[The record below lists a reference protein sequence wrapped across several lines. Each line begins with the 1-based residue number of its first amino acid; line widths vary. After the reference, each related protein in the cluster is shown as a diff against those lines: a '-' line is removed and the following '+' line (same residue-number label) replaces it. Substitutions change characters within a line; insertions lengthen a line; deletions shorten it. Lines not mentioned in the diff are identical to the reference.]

1 MFSQCNSRLELTQ
14 FTSAEKNG
22 QNQQH
27 CNNGGSA
34 NLKGGAA
41 RQVIL
46 TIRLRQ
52 HKKLEIRGARE
63 SELEQTVELSC
74 IAFNTDNHERYWQYI
89 KGDSSYRPSQT
100 RVVVVNDRVVSTLRV
115 WERRIRMGA
124 SLVTVGGIGG
134 GCTHPHYRGVGY
146 ASALMRDTI
155 GYLQTIGCDLGVLFT
170 IIPEAFYRQLGWTS
184 FPMHGFSVACDST
197 VSSIGS
203 SAWLVADFNAEM
215 DLDAVARLYDTANT
229 EQSGTISRT
238 RAYWDMAPCRI
249 RGILPTVVARRDGD
263 IGGYL
268 NYEMDGKQAEVREV
282 GCAPNAPEVLDA
294 LVCHLLEAC
303 ETDWVEK
310 IAVKFPSLHP
320 FSERLIAVCDSLVTK
335 TERSKMMLYAVDL
348 SVLLRRLVVGWESCI
363 AEAEETFPA
372 LVVRL
377 PLLNDQQVVLRH
389 NGDGTLQIV
398 PEAADAVDFGVD
410 LSEADF
416 WQLLFGEIGWE
427 QVSSKTT
434 VSTEISAFLA
444 VLFPK
449 RQVIFWS
456 SDQY

>member
-1 MFSQCNSRLELTQ
+1 M
-14 FTSAEKNG
+14 
-22 QNQQH
+22 
-27 CNNGGSA
+27 
-34 NLKGGAA
+34 KGGTA

-46 TIRLRQ
+46 TLRLRQ
-52 HKKLEIRGARE
+52 LKNMEIRGVRE

-74 IAFNTDNHERYWQYI
+74 VAFDRTGHERYWQYI
-89 KGDSSYRPSQT
+89 KGDSSYRLPQT
-100 RVVVVNDRVVSTLRV
+100 RVVVVNDTVVSTLRV

-134 GCTHPHYRGVGY
+134 VCTHPRYRGVGY

-184 FPMHGFSVACDST
+184 FPMHGFSVAC
-197 VSSIGS
+197 S
-203 SAWLVADFNAEM
+203 SAAYLADASACQVTDFNVET
-215 DLDAVARLYDTANT
+215 DLDAVAGLYDVANA
-229 EQSGTISRT
+229 EQSGTLART

-249 RGILPTVVARRDGD
+249 RGVLPTVVARRGSR

-268 NYEMDGKQAEVREV
+268 NCEMDGKRAEVREV
-282 GCAPNAPEVLDA
+282 GCDANDSEVLDA
-294 LVCHLLEAC
+294 LVSYLLKAC
-303 ETDWVEK
+303 ESREIEK
-310 IAVKFPSLHP
+310 IEAKFLSRHP
-320 FSERLIAVCDSLVTK
+320 FAERLIAACDNLVTK

-348 SVLLRRLVVGWESCI
+348 SVLLRRLVVGWELCI
-363 AEAEETFPA
+363 ADAEETFPSLA
-372 LVVRL
+372 VRL
-377 PLLNDQQVVLRH
+377 PALNNQQVVLRH

-398 PEAADAVDFGVD
+398 PEAADAVDFGID

-427 QVSSKTT
+427 QIGSEASVSS
-434 VSTEISAFLA
+434 EISAFLG

-449 RQVIFWS
+449 RDVIFWS
-456 SDQY
+456 PDQY

>member
-1 MFSQCNSRLELTQ
+1 M
-14 FTSAEKNG
+14 
-22 QNQQH
+22 
-27 CNNGGSA
+27 
-34 NLKGGAA
+34 
-41 RQVIL
+41 
-46 TIRLRQ
+46 
-52 HKKLEIRGARE
+52 EIRAARE

-74 IAFNTDNHERYWQYI
+74 IAFDPTGHERYWQYI
-89 KGDSSYRPSQT
+89 KGDSSYRLPQT

-134 GCTHPHYRGVGY
+134 VCTHPHYRGVGY

-184 FPMHGFSVACDST
+184 FPMHGFDVAC
-197 VSSIGS
+197 S
-203 SAWLVADFNAEM
+203 SAVYAADLSACQITDFNVEA
-215 DLDAVARLYDTANT
+215 DLDAVARLYDTANA

-249 RGILPTVVARRDGD
+249 RGILPTVVARQDGD
-263 IGGYL
+263 ISGYL
-268 NYEMDGKQAEVREV
+268 NYEVDGKRAEVREV

-294 LVCHLLEAC
+294 LVGHLLEAC
-303 ETDWVEK
+303 EAHRVEK
-310 IAVKFPSLHP
+310 IAVKFPSQHP
-320 FSERLIAVCDSLVTK
+320 FSERLIAACDNLVTK

-363 AEAEETFPA
+363 AEAEDTFPA
-372 LVVRL
+372 LAVRL
-377 PLLNDQQVVLRH
+377 PVLNDQQVVLRH

-427 QVSSKTT
+427 QISSEATVSS
-434 VSTEISAFLA
+434 EISAFLA

-449 RQVIFWS
+449 RQIIFWS
-456 SDQY
+456 PDQY